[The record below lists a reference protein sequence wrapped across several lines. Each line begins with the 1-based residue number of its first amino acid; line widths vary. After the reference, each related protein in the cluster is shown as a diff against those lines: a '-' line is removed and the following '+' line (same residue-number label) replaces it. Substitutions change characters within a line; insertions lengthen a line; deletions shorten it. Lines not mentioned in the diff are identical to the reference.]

1 MGMERWALG
10 LRLGAAGTKVY
21 IIFVIRSYDCGIPN
35 DHGLH
40 VIEII
45 LRRAKKT
52 ARPPAERGRA
62 HGKKLML
69 ALRKKTL

>member
-1 MGMERWALG
+1 MYIITR
-10 LRLGAAGTKVY
+10 KVY
-21 IIFVIRSYDCGIPN
+21 IIFVIRSYDCGIRN

-40 VIEII
+40 ATEII
-45 LRRAKKT
+45 LRRAKKNGP
-52 ARPPAERGRA
+52 APAERGRA